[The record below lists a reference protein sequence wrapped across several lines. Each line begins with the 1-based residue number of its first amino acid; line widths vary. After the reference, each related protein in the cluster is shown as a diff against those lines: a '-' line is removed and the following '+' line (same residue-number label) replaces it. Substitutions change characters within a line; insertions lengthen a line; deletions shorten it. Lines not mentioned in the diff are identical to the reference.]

1 MTRASTDDDA
11 PAAASTSPPSLTA
24 LQCDLRALF
33 ASRPTNRALAAALPR
48 IGAHFGAVYA
58 VVHTRLGGHVLSEEW
73 ASESDRFDVND
84 RGRINEALWE
94 SVSKQKARCV
104 RFRVG
109 EDKLLLATV
118 VLYDQGTEPSGG
130 AALVLPTCD
139 RARVLQIVAQL
150 EGVLGYL
157 SLLLDGGANTRQ
169 TVAERRQI
177 KTGAGADADHPVRL
191 AYAILSDLEVRHGL
205 ELAAVGFVFGSRV
218 RVVAM
223 SGVDDLREANPGVMA
238 VRNAMEECLDRGAP
252 IVHLG
257 GEEPT
262 TEDCRLHAQ
271 WSHAAHGNPVAS
283 LPLVCMGQT
292 VAVVSV
298 SQGGGTRLSR
308 EQALVMAEEL
318 SGYAALV
325 PLSLAAN
332 RTLLQHACD
341 RVAKAW
347 RGFRAR
353 GKARVALT
361 VGAAA
366 ALAGWLM
373 FGVMSHTFTVPCVVK
388 ASDRRTIACPRAGV
402 LAELFVKP
410 GDRVQQGQLLAA
422 IDASDDFL
430 QRAELNAEIES
441 LSALVD
447 QAVARREAGQVR
459 VNEAKKRSLE
469 AQLAIVDASIAQ
481 AQIRATHDGIVLDG
495 DLRERLGS
503 RLELGVPL
511 FEIARADRAAVE
523 LRIPEQL
530 VLAARGKVAAEF
542 SPAAEPQKSYPLGDL
557 RIAPASTVVDQRNV
571 FLGEA
576 EVGVDL
582 ALLPPG
588 MEGAVH
594 VDAGPRSAW
603 WVLTHRITDWLHL
616 NFWL

>member
-1 MTRASTDDDA
+1 MT
-11 PAAASTSPPSLTA
+11 AAGGSANATTIARTTAATSLTA

-33 ASRPTNRALAAALPR
+33 ASRPTNRALAEALPR
-48 IGAHFGAVYA
+48 IGAHFGAVYT
-58 VVHTRLGGHVLSEEW
+58 VVHTRLGSHVLSEEW
-73 ASESDRFDVND
+73 AADAERFDVSD

-94 SVSKQKARCV
+94 SVSKEKARCV
-104 RFRVG
+104 RITVG
-109 EDKLLLATV
+109 KNTLLLATV
-118 VLYDQGTEPSGG
+118 VLYDQSSEPSGG
-130 AALVLPTCD
+130 AALVLPPCD
-139 RARVLQIVAQL
+139 RSRVLQVVAQL

-157 SLLLDGGANTRQ
+157 SLLLDGGGRGQQAI
-169 TVAERRQI
+169 AERRQI
-177 KTGAGADADHPVRL
+177 KTGTAADHPVRL
-191 AYAILSDLEVRHGL
+191 AYSILADLEVRHGL

-218 RVVAM
+218 RIVAM

-252 IVHLG
+252 VVCRG
-257 GEEPT
+257 DSDEPT
-262 TEDCRLHAQ
+262 DDCRLHAQ

-283 LPLVCMGQT
+283 LPLVCMGET
-292 VAVVSV
+292 VAIVSL
-298 SQGGGTRLSR
+298 SQGGGTRLSI
-308 EQALVMAEEL
+308 EQVQVIAEEL

-332 RTLLQHACD
+332 RTLLQHVGHKLAQS
-341 RVAKAW
+341 W
-347 RGFRAR
+347 RSFRRR
-353 GKARVALT
+353 GRTRVALT
-361 VGAAA
+361 LGLGA
-366 ALAGWLM
+366 ALAGWLA
-373 FGVMSHTFTVPCVVK
+373 FGTMNHTFTVPCTVK

-441 LSALVD
+441 LAALID
-447 QAVARREAGQVR
+447 QAVAKREAGQVR
-459 VNEAKKRSLE
+459 VNAAKKRSLE

-530 VLAARGKVAAEF
+530 VLATRGKVVVEF
-542 SPAAEPQKSYPLGDL
+542 SPAAEPDKSYPLGEL
-557 RIAPASTVVDQRNV
+557 RVAPSSAVVDQRNV

-582 ALLPPG
+582 GLLPPG
-588 MEGAVH
+588 MEGAAH

-603 WVLTHRITDWLHL
+603 WVLTHRVTDWLHL